1 MKLPRRKFLHLAAG
15 TAALPV
21 FSRFARAQ
29 VYPTRQITII
39 VPAAAGGTTDEWLL
53 LGQWGGGLGGI
64 EGRYYVGNTTLY
76 GQAGYGGQFNNGNCG
91 TLDRY
96 WFLRGVVRHFI
107 TRNWMVNGE
116 VSFAD
121 GKSQRLD
128 PPEFG
133 LTILT
138 WGVGTEYRMDGS
150 RFSVF
155 ARFYQDH
162 LEGAQSGI
170 PTVTQNT
177 FLVGGKINF
186 GAATLFDDDRRGST
200 FDLPAFHRALHWG
213 CQAQC

>member
-1 MKLPRRKFLHLAAG
+1 MSGYCSAN
-15 TAALPV
+15 
-21 FSRFARAQ
+21 
-29 VYPTRQITII
+29 
-39 VPAAAGGTTDEWLL
+39 
-53 LGQWGGGLGGI
+53 GGGLGGI
-64 EGRYYVGNTTLY
+64 EGQYYVGNTTLY